1 MPRPTIPDLE
11 SISREKFLNTLAE
24 SYVLQDAILGAT
36 ELSVISTDVSG
47 IINSFNAG
55 AAKLLGYDS
64 QEIIGKTTPAIL
76 HDYHEI
82 AKRSKEL
89 SEELGYP
96 VKSGFEALVAKAN
109 HSRKADRREWT
120 YIRKN
125 GERFPVLLSVSGIW
139 NENNELTGY
148 LGIATDITEQKVA
161 EKQLQESEHKFRL
174 LTENIPGVIYL
185 CRNDA
190 TYSMVYLNEEVK
202 NLTGYSPS
210 DFLEDKINFVQLY
223 HPDDIE
229 QINSNVAKAIA
240 VGEKFHLQYRIHH
253 RSGEWRWIDEVGSG
267 VYTDTKLMGL
277 EGFLR
282 DITDQKAAEEEFQRI
297 SEENNRIF
305 NYSITLNAV
314 AGFDGY
320 FKKLNPIWE
329 NIFGWTIEE
338 LKSKPFLDFVHPADR
353 KATLEAA
360 LKLSQG
366 QNVTTFDNRY
376 LCKDGSYRW
385 LIWNASSDPVRQL
398 IYASSIDFTER
409 KKFEEQLLVSK
420 ANLESAAEELQEQNY
435 QLNEFAHIISHNLRS
450 PVGNISALIS
460 LLNNQST
467 IEEYKSIFDKIR
479 ATSGNLYDTLNDL
492 METLRIK
499 KEMMI
504 DQTPLVFEEVLT
516 KTTQDLAGEIIQSG
530 GKVTANFS
538 TSVQIVYSKTYLE
551 SIFLNLLSNALK
563 YRSPERAPI
572 IHFETTLVQGKV
584 QLVVSDNCLGID
596 MEKYGHKLFGLRK
609 TFHQHKD
616 ARGVGLFLTKTQV
629 EALGGKIW
637 ATSEVDKGTSFYI
650 QF

>member
-1 MPRPTIPDLE
+1 MPRPSIPDLE
-11 SISREKFLNTLAE
+11 TISREKFLNTLAE
-24 SYVLQDAILGAT
+24 SYILQDAILGAT
-36 ELSVISTDVSG
+36 ELSVISTDVNG

-64 QEIIGKTTPAIL
+64 HEIIGQTTPALL
-76 HDYHEI
+76 HDNDEI
-82 AKRSKEL
+82 VKRSKEL

-96 VKSGFEALVAKAN
+96 VKPGFETFVAKAK
-109 HSRKADRREWT
+109 HTRKADRREWT

-125 GERFPVLLSVSGIW
+125 GERFPVVLSVSGIW

-174 LTENIPGVIYL
+174 LAENIPGVIYL

-190 TYSMVYLNEEVK
+190 TYSMIYLNEEVK
-202 NLTGYSPS
+202 TLTGYSS
-210 DFLEDKINFVQLY
+210 TDFLDNKINFVQLY
-223 HPDDIE
+223 HPGDIE
-229 QINSNVAKAIA
+229 HINSSVAKAIA

-253 RSGEWRWIDEVGSG
+253 RSGEWRWIDEVGVG
-267 VYTDTKLMGL
+267 VYSDDKLMGL

-282 DITDQKAAEEEFQRI
+282 DITDQKAAEEELQKI
-297 SEENNRIF
+297 SNENNRVF

-329 NIFGWTIEE
+329 NIFGWTLEE

-353 KATLEAA
+353 KATQEAA
-360 LKLSQG
+360 FKLSQG
-366 QNVTTFDNRY
+366 QNITTFDNRY

-385 LIWNASSDPVRQL
+385 LIWNASSDPARQL

-409 KKFEEQLLVSK
+409 KKFEEQLFFSK
-420 ANLESAAEELQEQNY
+420 INLEAAAEELQEQNY

-460 LLNNQST
+460 LLDSKST
-467 IEEYKSIFDKIR
+467 LEDYKNIFDKLN
-479 ATSGNLYDTLNDL
+479 ATSGNLQATLNDL

-499 KEMMI
+499 KEKMI
-504 DQTPLVFEEVLT
+504 DHAPLLFEEIFT
-516 KTTQDLAGEIIQSG
+516 KTTQDLTGEIIQSAADIT
-530 GKVTANFS
+530 VDFS
-538 TSVQIVYSKTYLE
+538 AAPTVIYSKTYLE

-563 YRSPERAPI
+563 YRSPKRSPK
-572 IHFETTLVQGKV
+572 IHFKTTISQDKM
-584 QLVVSDNCLGID
+584 QLEVSDNGLGID
-596 MEKYGHKLFGLRK
+596 LEKHGHKLFGLRK
-609 TFHQHKD
+609 TFHEHRE

-637 ATSEVDKGTSFYI
+637 VTSEVDKGTSFFI